1 MLFQDKKKKKKL
13 AITTLLTNG
22 FYIFTFLLPRPPKS
36 EKKSIFLCTQQ
47 AHQVVILKYFKKF
60 GHSCKN
66 ERNTATLSL
75 EVKKVSYIGAG
86 KKLFF
91 SVKKKFNFFF

>member
-1 MLFQDKKKKKKL
+1 MGFIFSHFCYHDHQKVKK
-13 AITTLLTNG
+13 NQ
-22 FYIFTFLLPRPPKS
+22 F
-36 EKKSIFLCTQQ
+36 FLCTQQ

-75 EVKKVSYIGAG
+75 EVEKVSFIGAS

-91 SVKKKFNFFF
+91 SVKKKKKKNRYRS